1 MKVLFNIVGTVALV
15 LAIAGIFLPLLPTTP
30 FLLLASAC
38 YLRGSQRMHRWLSH
52 NRLLGPYIK
61 AMEDRSGIPP
71 STKAIA
77 LVLLWASMSYSIYI
91 VPVLAVKIL
100 LALTGLGVSAYILF
114 RIKTLKTSRRLP
126 HR

>member
-1 MKVLFNIVGTVALV
+1 MALV

-38 YLRGSQRMHRWLSH
+38 YLRGSQRMHLWLSQ

-61 AMEDRSGIPP
+61 AMENRSGIPL

-77 LVLLWASMSYSIYI
+77 LALMWASLSYSIYI
-91 VPVLAVKIL
+91 VPLLLIKIL
-100 LALTGLGVSAYILF
+100 LALTGLAVSAYILF
-114 RIKTLKTSRRLP
+114 RIKTLKT
-126 HR
+126 HKTE